1 MAGSRFDLRNA
12 SMLGSGF
19 RHLDECTVELF
30 SERVVNSA
38 LDHGTLSLRG

>member
-1 MAGSRFDLRNA
+1 MLGPRFDLRNA
-12 SMLGSGF
+12 AMSGAGF
-19 RHLDECTVELF
+19 RHLAECPVESF